1 MGPHEISN
9 KDGWWRRKDF
19 RKNSVLSSFP
29 MFKYLKVSLRS
40 LTIVDQ
46 DYSGNVMSIKRS
58 INLLGGVFFTNPKV
72 FGGGGLG
79 IFDLDIQNMCLL
91 SKWSFKVVKE
101 EGLWQNILK
110 KKYLKYKTFTQVVVN
125 KRGDSLFWSGIKE
138 IKGLVEEAGLKFKMV
153 PRLDSGRISGLV
165 MNH

>member
-1 MGPHEISN
+1 
-9 KDGWWRRKDF
+9 
-19 RKNSVLSSFP
+19 
-29 MFKYLKVSLRS
+29 
-40 LTIVDQ
+40 
-46 DYSGNVMSIKRS
+46 
-58 INLLGGVFFTNPKV
+58 
-72 FGGGGLG
+72 
-79 IFDLDIQNMCLL
+79 MCLL

-153 PRLDSGRISGLV
+153 PRLDSGRMSGLV

>member
-46 DYSGNVMSIKRS
+46 DYSGM
-58 INLLGGVFFTNPKV
+58 LGGVFFTNPKV
-72 FGGGGLG
+72 FGGGG
-79 IFDLDIQNMCLL
+79 
-91 SKWSFKVVKE
+91 
-101 EGLWQNILK
+101 
-110 KKYLKYKTFTQVVVN
+110 
-125 KRGDSLFWSGIKE
+125 
-138 IKGLVEEAGLKFKMV
+138 
-153 PRLDSGRISGLV
+153 
-165 MNH
+165 

>member
-72 FGGGGLG
+72 FGGGVRY
-79 IFDLDIQNMCLL
+79 C
-91 SKWSFKVVKE
+91 
-101 EGLWQNILK
+101 
-110 KKYLKYKTFTQVVVN
+110 
-125 KRGDSLFWSGIKE
+125 
-138 IKGLVEEAGLKFKMV
+138 
-153 PRLDSGRISGLV
+153 
-165 MNH
+165 